1 MTTERYDVA
10 VIGGGPAGLAA
21 ALWLARYQHA
31 VVVIDSGDPRNWETR
46 GINGYLGHQ
55 GIRSPELR
63 AIGREECSK
72 YGVVFVNGI
81 VDRALNETGELFS
94 VAVRDGGAIEA
105 RRILLAIGIK
115 DVWPDIPGLDRCY
128 GETIHVCADCD
139 GYETKDKKT
148 VVVGKGRKAV
158 GMALALTTWTRE
170 IVICTNGEKP
180 EIDEDLLDMLKPLN
194 IPVLDA
200 PIKCVVSK
208 STEIIGIDLAG
219 GMSLDCE
226 RLYFAIGQYPA
237 DDLGAQ
243 LGCKR
248 DEMGRLVIDD
258 RNHTSVLNV
267 FAAGDIAP
275 GPQVAIVAAASG
287 AVAAMA
293 IHSSLV
299 PDTRKLPN
307 APAAKKATNGST
319 KKAPNGS
326 TAKKPSNGSPAKR

>member
-1 MTTERYDVA
+1 MTPERYDVA

-21 ALWLARYQHA
+21 ALWLARYLHT
-31 VVVIDSGDPRNWETR
+31 VVVVDSGDPRNWETR

-63 AIGREECSK
+63 ALGRAECAK
-72 YGVVFVNGI
+72 FGVAFVDGL
-81 VDRALNETGELFS
+81 VDRALNETGELF
-94 VAVRDGGAIEA
+94 AVHLRDGGAIEA

-128 GETIHVCADCD
+128 GETVHVCPDCD
-139 GYETKDKKT
+139 GYETRDKKT

-158 GMALALTTWTRE
+158 GMALALATWTRQ

-180 EIDEDLLDMLKPLN
+180 EIEQDLLDLLKPLN

-200 PIKCVVSK
+200 PIECVVSK

-219 GMSLDCE
+219 GMELDCE

-248 DEMGRLVIDD
+248 DDMGRLVIDEH
-258 RNHTSVLNV
+258 NHTSVMNV

-275 GPQVAIVAAASG
+275 GPQLAIAAAASG
-287 AVAAMA
+287 AIAAMA

-299 PDTRKLPN
+299 PDTRKLPEGPSKKTN
-307 APAAKKATNGST
+307 GSAKKASS
-319 KKAPNGS
+319 A
-326 TAKKPSNGSPAKR
+326 SPAKR

>member
-1 MTTERYDVA
+1 MTSRYDVA
-10 VIGGGPAGLAA
+10 IVGGGPAGLCAG
-21 ALWLARYQHA
+21 LWLARYLHK
-31 VVVIDSGDPRNWETR
+31 VVVVDSGDPRNWETR

-55 GIRSPELR
+55 GIRPPELR
-63 AIGREECSK
+63 AVGREEGAK
-72 YGVVFVNGI
+72 YGVEFVNGI
-81 VDRALNETGELFS
+81 IDQAVNETGEHFAITL
-94 VAVRDGGAIEA
+94 RDGGVIEA

-128 GETIHVCADCD
+128 GETVHVCPDCD
-139 GYETKDKKT
+139 GYETRDKKT

-170 IVICTNGEKP
+170 IVICTNGEPPDMEQK
-180 EIDEDLLDMLKPLN
+180 LLDQVKLLN
-194 IPVLDA
+194 IPVLDE

-208 STEIIGIDLAG
+208 STEITGVELAG

-248 DEMGRLVIDD
+248 DNLGRLVIDD
-258 RNHTSVLNV
+258 RNHTSVMNV
-267 FAAGDIAP
+267 FAAGDITP
-275 GPQVAIVAAASG
+275 GPQIAIGAAASG

-293 IHSSLV
+293 IHASLV
-299 PDTRKLPN
+299 PETRKLP
-307 APAAKKATNGST
+307 PQ
-319 KKAPNGS
+319 
-326 TAKKPSNGSPAKR
+326 